1 MPEVFH
7 FKGKKAGAHLLVLGA
22 VHGNETAGPKAMDR
36 LILDLQAG
44 RVVLTQGELTL
55 IPVCNLKAYQQ
66 DVRQIDENLNRVMK
80 WHDQPTTYEQKLANE
95 IVPLIQQC
103 DILLDL
109 HSSHCPGDIPFA
121 FCDYPTQNNQ
131 KLVQALPVEYVLRG
145 WPTIY
150 KNNPKIQ
157 DFSTEWFAHTCG
169 KSASTLECGYHKAP
183 EATEIAYQAILGVL
197 SAFEMIGNLALKT
210 FKQQHILLKNYVI
223 KEAQGHL
230 AQPYR
235 HLDPVT
241 KGQNLAVYDDGQI
254 LTAPE
259 DGYILLPNP
268 SGEIGAEWY
277 YFGVPA

>member
-22 VHGNETAGPKAMDR
+22 VHGNETAGPKAIQR
-36 LILDLQAG
+36 LIPDLQAG

-80 WHDQPTTYEQKLANE
+80 WHDQPTTYEQTLANDL
-95 IVPLIQQC
+95 VPYLQEC
-103 DILLDL
+103 DVLLDL

-121 FCDYPTQNNQ
+121 FCDYPTPDNQ
-131 KLVQALPVEYVLRG
+131 KLVQALPVEYVLQG

-150 KNNPKIQ
+150 RNNPTIQ
-157 DFSTEWFAHTCG
+157 DFSTEWLAHEYG

-183 EATEIAYQAILGVL
+183 EAAEVAYQAILGVL
-197 SAFEMIGNLALKT
+197 SAFGSIEGEVHKHP
-210 FKQQHILLKNYVI
+210 QQHILMQNYVI
-223 KEAQGHL
+223 KEAPGRL
-230 AQPYR
+230 AKPYK

-241 KGQNLAVYDDGQI
+241 KGQPLAIYEDGRI

-268 SGEIGAEWY
+268 AGEIGAEWY